1 MKKITNETGSITT
14 MVTVTIIFFITIL
27 SSAYMLMAVQRKAQL
42 KSQLSTREA
51 YQEEIDNANE
61 IYYTLIGE
69 DASMNGDGK
78 INKRP

>member
-1 MKKITNETGSITT
+1 MK
-14 MVTVTIIFFITIL
+14 
-27 SSAYMLMAVQRKAQL
+27 
-42 KSQLSTREA
+42 LSTREA

-69 DASMNGDGK
+69 DVSMNGDGK

>member
-1 MKKITNETGSITT
+1 MDLSEAKVQTVSYLYHKPMK
-14 MVTVTIIFFITIL
+14 
-27 SSAYMLMAVQRKAQL
+27 
-42 KSQLSTREA
+42 LSTREA

-69 DASMNGDGK
+69 DASVNGDGK

>member
-1 MKKITNETGSITT
+1 
-14 MVTVTIIFFITIL
+14 
-27 SSAYMLMAVQRKAQL
+27 MAVQRKAQL

>member
-1 MKKITNETGSITT
+1 MK
-14 MVTVTIIFFITIL
+14 
-27 SSAYMLMAVQRKAQL
+27 
-42 KSQLSTREA
+42 LSTREA